1 MSAAASSSSALG
13 DLGPPVADHSGPDPP
28 EGPARKRKRRTSKP
42 PTPTDGPQAHAK
54 GPSPTKPKAKPRP
67 TAGRPK
73 GPKPVPKMGPKA
85 PHKAQGKV
93 AKGPA
98 LRPMDFYCRKHHAA
112 LQAELPGVSAKGVWT
127 RLRLQWLSLSER
139 ERQPY
144 HRMSNTAVRKQQQ
157 SPGAPR
163 LSSAGTSPQ
172 ASKVRVKR
180 KAPAAEGSDPPPAAE
195 AEDQDDVPP
204 PYRMPDDDAVDGNP
218 DEDAGPGG
226 EAAEAGAESS
236 TADP

>member
-1 MSAAASSSSALG
+1 MSAAARSSSAIG
-13 DLGPPVADHSGPDPP
+13 DFGPPAADHSGPDQP
-28 EGPARKRKRRTSKP
+28 EGPARKRKHRTSKP
-42 PTPTDGPQAHAK
+42 PTPTNGPQAHAK

-73 GPKPVPKMGPKA
+73 CPKPGLKMGPKA
-85 PHKAQGKV
+85 SHKAQGKV

-112 LQAELPGVSAKGVWT
+112 LQAELPGVSANGVWT

-163 LSSAGTSPQ
+163 LSGAGASK
-172 ASKVRVKR
+172 ASKVRAKR

-218 DEDAGPGG
+218 GEDAGPGG